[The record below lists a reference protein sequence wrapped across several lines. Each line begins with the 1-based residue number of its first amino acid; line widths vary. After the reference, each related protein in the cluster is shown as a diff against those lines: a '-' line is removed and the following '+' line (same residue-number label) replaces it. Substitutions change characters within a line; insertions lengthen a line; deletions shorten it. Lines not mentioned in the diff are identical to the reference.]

1 MKPRINM
8 DKIKVKIQEKIG
20 HGERSTKPYDCR
32 RRETMNP
39 MSRLACLLAA
49 AAFLGCPAL
58 QAAAQAYPAKP
69 VRIVVP
75 FPPASGADILAR
87 AVGTKLAERWSQQ
100 VLVDPRPG
108 GSGII
113 AAEIVLNTPAD
124 GYTLMVGTSSTHA
137 ISMSVRR
144 NLPYHPVRDFAPISK
159 IAVVPM
165 LVTVHPSVPVKNAK
179 ELIAFARAR
188 PGQLTFATAGIGTT
202 GHLAGELL
210 KSMARVD
217 IVHVAY
223 RGSPQ
228 ALLDTVSGQVS
239 MAISPILTAYPQV
252 KAGRL
257 KALAVTTP
265 RSSSTAPDVPPLA
278 AAGLAGYEATLWYGL
293 FAPAGTPRD
302 IVVRLSSEV
311 VVVLG
316 MSDVLESLRK
326 QGAEPEG
333 MNPDEFAAYQK
344 SEIAKWA
351 GVVKTSGTRVD

>member
-1 MKPRINM
+1 
-8 DKIKVKIQEKIG
+8 
-20 HGERSTKPYDCR
+20 
-32 RRETMNP
+32 MNAT
-39 MSRLACLLAA
+39 SRLACPIAVALSLAGA
-49 AAFLGCPAL
+49 AVPAV
-58 QAAAQAYPAKP
+58 AQVYPVKP
-69 VRIVVP
+69 IRMVIP
-75 FPPASGADILAR
+75 FPPGSAADILAR
-87 AVGTKLAERWSQQ
+87 AVAAKLTERGGQQ

-113 AAEIVLNTPAD
+113 AAEIVLNAPAD

-137 ISMSVRR
+137 ISMSLRR

-202 GHLAGELL
+202 GHLAGELF

-239 MAISPILTAYPQV
+239 MAISPILTAFPQV
-252 KAGRL
+252 TAGRL
-257 KALAVTTP
+257 RALAVTTP
-265 RSSSTAPDVPPLA
+265 RSSATAPDVPPLA
-278 AAGLAGYEATLWYGL
+278 AAGLPGYEATLWYGL
-293 FAPAGTPRD
+293 FAPAGTPRN
-302 IVVRLSSEV
+302 IIARLSGDV
-311 VVVLG
+311 VVILG
-316 MSDVLESLRK
+316 MSDVLESLSK

-333 MNPDEFAAYQK
+333 MTPDKFAAYQQ
-344 SEIAKWA
+344 SEITKWA
-351 GVVKTSGTRVD
+351 KVVKDSGATTD